1 MGVRAM
7 SELKSELKERQI
19 KLGLIPK
26 IYCDRDETVTFN
38 NLVVKKQ
45 PLPKGVWSDDTG
57 YFRCGEPDL
66 SEDEIR
72 QLLLLRQIQYLY
84 TIKNCAI
91 YLVVLSIVVLIINLA
106 P

>member
-1 MGVRAM
+1 M

-26 IYCDRDETVTFN
+26 IYCDGDETVTFN
-38 NLVVKKQ
+38 KLTVNKQ
-45 PLPKGVWSDDTG
+45 PLPKGVWRDDTG

-72 QLLLLRQIQYLY
+72 QLLLLRQIQYLG
-84 TIKNCAI
+84 TIKNCVL
-91 YLVVLSIVVLIINLA
+91 YFVVLSVVILITYLGSL
-106 P
+106 

>member
-1 MGVRAM
+1 M

-26 IYCDRDETVTFN
+26 IYCDGDETVTFN
-38 NLVVKKQ
+38 NLTVNKQ
-45 PLPKGVWSDDTG
+45 PLPKGVWRDDTG

-72 QLLLLRQIQYLY
+72 QLLLLRQIQYLG
-84 TIKNCAI
+84 TIKNCVL
-91 YLVVLSIVVLIINLA
+91 YFVVLSVVILITYLGSL
-106 P
+106 